1 MPARKRSAKSNA
13 LAREL
18 NTNGAPERALSTNGT
33 SDLTKGKG
41 KGKDARAQS
50 QTAVSKAVA
59 LSLVDYTLV
68 LSLVFGGC
76 CANVWSYEQLLK
88 MDAHIGTTLTF
99 SQMLFI
105 TVQSLP
111 TFLTLPKGSVIPR
124 LRPRQVPLRDW
135 AVQVLVLASGSLLN
149 NWVFAYS
156 VPLTVQIVF
165 RSAGLAVSMLLG
177 HFVLKK
183 RYSLAQMAAVAFVSA
198 GVVLATLSRPPAPK
212 TAGNPTDI
220 GRYTIGVAML
230 TVSLML
236 TGVLGVLQERTYT
249 KYGPHWKEGVFY
261 THCLSLPIF
270 LFFIPDLKRGFGGLA
285 DPSTLSAA
293 SLERLGALSG
303 AVPYVILG
311 ANMLTQLACV
321 SGVNQL
327 TSHVSS
333 VSTNLVLTTRKALS
347 LCFSV
352 WWFGNGWNAQLGAGA
367 GMVFLGSL
375 LYTLASSAPLATKAA
390 PPTQP
395 SVPAKRKGA
404 KAKAQ

>member
-1 MPARKRSAKSNA
+1 MPAKKRSSKGDTARREPA
-13 LAREL
+13 LNRASA
-18 NTNGAPERALSTNGT
+18 NTSSLNGT
-33 SDLTKGKG
+33 RRESEG
-41 KGKDARAQS
+41 ARGR
-50 QTAVSKAVA
+50 AVSQAVA
-59 LSLVDYTLV
+59 LSIVDYSLM

-76 CANVWSYEQLLK
+76 CANVLSYEQLLK
-88 MDAHIGTTLTF
+88 MDPHIGTTLTF

-111 TFLTLPKGSVIPR
+111 SFLAHTKGSLVPR
-124 LRPRQVPLRDW
+124 LKPRNVPLRDW
-135 AVQVLVLASGSLLN
+135 ALQVLVLTSGSLLN

-177 HFVLKK
+177 YVLLKK
-183 RYSLAQMAAVAFVSA
+183 RYSLTQVASVAFVSA
-198 GVVLATLSRPPAPK
+198 GVVLATLSRPSAPK
-212 TAGNPTDI
+212 STGELPDVR
-220 GRYTIGVAML
+220 RYSIGVFML
-230 TVSLML
+230 TVSLLL
-236 TGVLGVLQERTYT
+236 TGILGVLQERTYT
-249 KYGPHWKEGVFY
+249 RYGPHWKEGVFY

-285 DPSTLSAA
+285 DPTTLSAR
-293 SLERLGALSG
+293 SLERFGVLAPAL
-303 AVPYVILG
+303 PYAILG

-327 TSHVSS
+327 TSRVSS

-347 LCFSV
+347 LCLSV

-375 LYTLASSAPLATKAA
+375 LYTFASARRPGPKGGLGGKARVKAA
-390 PPTQP
+390 
-395 SVPAKRKGA
+395 
-404 KAKAQ
+404 